1 MKELTE
7 VLSVRRKI
15 LIVDDQ
21 EINRDLLSMILEDD
35 FDILCAENGAAAMD
49 LIHAHPG
56 VISSVLLDLMMPV
69 MNGYQVI
76 EALKKDP
83 ATAHIP
89 IIVLTSEANAELET
103 LRMGAASFIPKPFHE
118 TEVIRARVARIV
130 ELAESR
136 KTILATEKDPLTG
149 LYQENYFFLYAEQLL
164 RYHPDWK
171 LDALVLNIDRF
182 SLLNEMYGRDFCDT
196 VLTNLGSLLRSSPL
210 LSDGIFGRIQADLF
224 YLLVPVQKDYT
235 PLLEEL
241 QEKLSALRDRVRVRL
256 RLGIYCLEEEQEAL
270 SPDTL
275 LSRAFARAKAACAQ
289 YRGQYHRP
297 VNRYDENIHRQ
308 EILQEKLV
316 NDLPRALR
324 NREFQVWLQPQYN
337 ITGETP
343 MLTGAEALIRWN
355 HPELGMVSPGVFIS
369 LFENVGLI
377 HAVDSYVWQE
387 AVELLERWRK
397 KYGTSFTVSV
407 NLSRV
412 DLHEPG
418 LKKNLLSLLE
428 EHHLTPADLHLEI
441 TESAYTEDAEMIPEI
456 VRRLRGLG
464 FAVEMDDF
472 GSGYS
477 SLNML
482 SELPLDVLKMDMR
495 FIRDLK
501 DRTSR
506 AFRMVEIIAD
516 IARTLEVPL
525 LAEGI
530 ETAEQAELLRQVGCS
545 FAQGYYYSRPLPVAE
560 FEKLLERGEH
570 QETVIG

>member
-7 VLSVRRKI
+7 VLNARRKI
-15 LIVDDQ
+15 MIVDDQ

-35 FDILCAENGAAAMD
+35 FDILCAENGAVA
-49 LIHAHPG
+49 LELVHAHPG
-56 VISSVLLDLMMPV
+56 MISAMLLDLMMPL

-76 EALKKDP
+76 EAMEKDP

-103 LRMGAASFIPKPFHE
+103 LRMGAASFIPKPFNE
-118 TEVIRARVARIV
+118 NEVIRARVARIV
-130 ELAESR
+130 ELAENR
-136 KTILATEKDPLTG
+136 KTIQATEKDPLTG

-171 LDALVLNIDRF
+171 MDALVLNIDRF
-182 SLLNEMYGRDFCDT
+182 SLLSEMYGRDFCDA
-196 VLTNLGSLLRSSPL
+196 VLETLGSSLRSSPL
-210 LSDGIFGRIQADLF
+210 IADGIFGRIQADLL
-224 YLLVPVQKDYT
+224 YLLVPSQKDYT
-235 PLLEEL
+235 PLLEAL
-241 QEKLSALRDRVRVRL
+241 QARLSSLRDQVHVRL
-256 RLGIYCLEEEQEAL
+256 RLGIFCLEEAAEEL
-270 SPDTL
+270 PPDAL
-275 LSRAFARAKAACAQ
+275 LSRAFARAKAACAR
-289 YRGQYHRP
+289 YKGQYHRP
-297 VNRYDENIHRQ
+297 INRYDENIHRQ

-316 NDLPRALR
+316 NDLPRALSG
-324 NREFQVWLQPQYN
+324 REFQVWLQPQYN

-343 MLTGAEALIRWN
+343 VLTGAEALIRWN
-355 HPELGMVSPGVFIS
+355 HPELGMVSPGLFIS
-369 LFENVGLI
+369 HFENVGLI
-377 HAVDSYVWQE
+377 HGVDAFVWQE
-387 AVELLERWRK
+387 AAELLSRWRR
-397 KYGTSFTVSV
+397 KYETFFTVSV

-418 LKKNLLSLLE
+418 LE
-428 EHHLTPADLHLEI
+428 RHLTGLLKEHGLTTADLHLEI
-441 TESAYTEDAEMIPEI
+441 TESAYTEDAELIPEI
-456 VRRLRGLG
+456 VSRLRKLG

-482 SELPLDVLKMDMR
+482 SQMPLDVLKMDMR
-495 FIRDLK
+495 FVRDLK

-530 ETAEQAELLRQVGCS
+530 ETAEQAEMLRQVGCS
-545 FAQGYYYSRPLPVAE
+545 YAQGYYYSRPLPVAE
-560 FEKLLERGEH
+560 FEKLLDRLARPRSGNA
-570 QETVIG
+570 